1 MNAPAPSR
9 SRTSRRSRRGRLVAA
24 GALAVTALLP
34 AATADAANP
43 HQVDPALMVPTLNP
57 NFAPWNCWEAG
68 SGITCQGTADSSYR
82 EPAGLQCDGQDVYI
96 SGTGHERMTRWHTA
110 DGLATGTVVHLDFP
124 GDVFSL
130 SPTGDGPS
138 LTISGHFNRHYVY
151 AVPGDLASRTLTE
164 VGAIYLARGPEGG
177 RPVLKDVGRVTFEPG
192 ADFEVVASSGGVHDA
207 YSDPTAIDR
216 VICDALT

>member
-1 MNAPAPSR
+1 M
-9 SRTSRRSRRGRLVAA
+9 V
-24 GALAVTALLP
+24 
-34 AATADAANP
+34 
-43 HQVDPALMVPTLNP
+43 PALNP
-57 NFAPWNCWEAG
+57 DFAPWSCWKAG
-68 SGITCQGTADSSYR
+68 SGITCQGTSEVSFTN
-82 EPAGLQCDGQDVYI
+82 EPFGLQCDGQDVYI
-96 SGTGHERMTRWHTA
+96 TGGGTDRMTRWHTA
-110 DGLATGTVVHLDFP
+110 DGLATKTVIHADYP

-164 VGAIYLARGPEGG
+164 VGAIYLAHAAGGGPL
-177 RPVLKDVGRVTFEPG
+177 VLQDTGRVTFEPG

-216 VICDALT
+216 AICDALT

>member
-1 MNAPAPSR
+1 M
-9 SRTSRRSRRGRLVAA
+9 LVAA
-24 GALAVTALLP
+24 GVLAATALLP
-34 AATADAANP
+34 STAAGAANP

-57 NFAPWNCWEAG
+57 NFAPWSCWEAG
-68 SGITCQGTADSSYR
+68 SGITCQGSADPSYS
-82 EPAGLQCDGQDVYI
+82 EPIGLYCDGQEVYVT
-96 SGTGHERMTRWHTA
+96 GTGHERMTRWHTA
-110 DGLATGTVVHLDFP
+110 DGLATKTVVHLDYP

-164 VGAIYLARGPEGG
+164 VGAIYLAHSPGG
-177 RPVLKDVGRVTFEPG
+177 GSLVLQDTGRVTFAPG